1 MRSSSLGLVLRT
13 AILAVIL
20 PSVAHAE
27 SGGSSLDGLRAK
39 IEYCTDCHGEVGRGY
54 VGWYPM
60 PRIAGQTTEY
70 FENQLRAFV
79 TRNREKDIA
88 ILMYKV
94 HAVTPGTRKALAAH
108 FAGLNPRPYGGG
120 PKELVERGR
129 KIYDEGVPD
138 ANVPACSACHGPNAE
153 GFESNPSLA
162 GQLYPYLVKE
172 LTNWTKERAQE
183 APSETVAVMTPIA
196 AALTKPQIKAVSAYL
211 SSLWP
216 TRRRLEVETVNNSS
230 CPPCILP
237 IPGDEVVLIGEKLAT
252 GNCTWCHGAS
262 AHGFATA
269 PQLAGQKPQ
278 YLENQLR
285 NFHDHRRD
293 NPLSRLYMW
302 GAAAKL
308 DAATAHELAA
318 YLAGVEP
325 QAACD
330 GDEQLAGAGKALYD
344 EGIPDANIVP
354 CIACHGPD
362 AQGVGN
368 IPRLGGQSY
377 PYLKRRL
384 VQWGEGFDASA
395 AAPMPRI
402 AGKLSVDQIEALSSY
417 LSFVK

>member
-20 PSVAHAE
+20 PAVDHAE

-39 IEYCTDCHGEVGRGY
+39 IEYCADCHGEAGRGY

-153 GFESNPSLA
+153 GFESNPNLA

-216 TRRRLEVETVNNSS
+216 ARGRLEVETMNNST

-262 AHGFATA
+262 GARFCYRAATGRA
-269 PQLAGQKPQ
+269 ETAISGEPAV
-278 YLENQLR
+278 E
-285 NFHDHRRD
+285 
-293 NPLSRLYMW
+293 LSRS
-302 GAAAKL
+302 
-308 DAATAHELAA
+308 
-318 YLAGVEP
+318 
-325 QAACD
+325 Q
-330 GDEQLAGAGKALYD
+330 
-344 EGIPDANIVP
+344 
-354 CIACHGPD
+354 
-362 AQGVGN
+362 
-368 IPRLGGQSY
+368 PR
-377 PYLKRRL
+377 
-384 VQWGEGFDASA
+384 
-395 AAPMPRI
+395 
-402 AGKLSVDQIEALSSY
+402 
-417 LSFVK
+417 